1 MDAPDETEC
10 IVTSVNLESLVVV
23 VDARL
28 VESPG
33 NIVLVM
39 ASDEFLGLG
48 EGELPVAFG
57 DIVFLKVVV
66 DTVRS
71 SLDDDVL
78 SNMFV
83 VL

>member
-1 MDAPDETEC
+1 MDAPDETER

-57 DIVFLKVVV
+57 DTVFLKVVV
-66 DTVRS
+66 NTVRS